1 MALQEMYNCAE
12 QQIQKQGS
20 ASSKVLAPLF
30 KSMLEYMGE
39 NNDGLVEN
47 AKTGVAFTI
56 TLNPTVLEKYNN
68 SQDWTAVKSAVEA
81 NGKIIIA

>member
-1 MALQEMYNCAE
+1 MTLQEMYNYIE

-39 NNDGLVEN
+39 NNDGLVE
-47 AKTGVAFTI
+47 T
-56 TLNPTVLEKYNN
+56 
-68 SQDWTAVKSAVEA
+68 
-81 NGKIIIA
+81 NGKITIV